1 MTLQTTKLFA
11 ILAFTI
17 TAHHACADDFPSR
30 PVRILVPYAAGG
42 PSDTGA
48 RLVAEPLS
56 RQLGTSVFVENR
68 GGAGGLVATEA
79 FLRDP
84 PDGYTILLGAIGP
97 FAVMPAGKKVGYDI
111 DKDFIPLGC
120 IWLSAQVLVANPKLP
135 AKSLRDFVTYA
146 KANPGKVTI
155 GSAGVGAV
163 SHLTI
168 ELFKREAGIDI
179 THVPFRSTGASL
191 PNVVG
196 GQIDAIVGD
205 ASVLAPQVEGGT
217 LNALAVASSARAIA
231 LPSVPTM
238 SEAGLPGVVSES
250 WFGLVLATGTPAPI
264 VARLQAALL
273 AAQKDPAYLESLRKQ
288 KVGVGEPGPESF
300 ARLMRRDADKWRA
313 VIQSA
318 GITFD

>member
-1 MTLQTTKLFA
+1 MTSLAGRLLAAF
-11 ILAFTI
+11 ILAI
-17 TAHHACADDFPSR
+17 TAYHAWADDYPSR

-48 RLVAEPLS
+48 RLVAEPLA

-68 GGAGGLVATEA
+68 GGAGGLVGTEA

-97 FAVMPAGKKVGYDI
+97 FAVMPAGKKVAYDVE
-111 DKDFIPLGC
+111 KDFIPLGC
-120 IWLSAQVLVANPKLP
+120 IWFSAQVLVANPKLP
-135 AKSLRDFVTYA
+135 AKSLGEFIAYA

-168 ELFKREAGIDI
+168 ELFRREAGIDI

-217 LNALAVASSARAIA
+217 LNAMAVASAARAIA
-231 LPSVPTM
+231 LPDVPTM
-238 SEAGLPGVVSES
+238 REAGLPGVISES

-264 VARLQAALL
+264 VARLTGALA
-273 AAQKDPAYLESLRKQ
+273 AAQKDPAYLESLRRQ
-288 KVGVGEPGPESF
+288 KASAGEGGAESF
-300 ARLMRRDADKWRA
+300 GALIRRDAEKWRT
-313 VIQSA
+313 VIKAA